1 MTDRRPCAVRA
12 QGQERSSKNEHKSA
26 ATKLQVGQYPAAL
39 GGGYKGAAVLEG
51 YSKYVAE
58 LPQLNRSPDPYFYQ
72 VNNPPRG
79 EKKGAPTGKIR
90 VG

>member
-51 YSKYVAE
+51 YPK
-58 LPQLNRSPDPYFYQ
+58 
-72 VNNPPRG
+72 
-79 EKKGAPTGKIR
+79 
-90 VG
+90 